1 MEEVTPEWAL
11 PHLTRPT
18 PSRIIRGLSPI
29 QAGAARAIPA
39 PEPVKR
45 HPTEKTTAFDYD
57 TTHDSQ
63 RSQNS
68 NDQEASQPIQESPP
82 DVYKLETPTLLNSL
96 GITPDT
102 DFDAGETNDADGHAQ
117 EEALQTLPGMPPE
130 PAPALPEHDIRTF
143 LQPLPPGWVQNQ
155 GFSVGLH
162 PTTDVFE
169 LDDDAPRLPAHEEE
183 DDTNPASGE
192 NPQNARDTSQDNDTS
207 QREACEK
214 GGETFPDSNARET
227 SPCEKSSEEL
237 LDAEM
242 TGYDD
247 DGSSSTS
254 GDNALH
260 DDYEA
265 LDSEDP
271 QDPGGVPE
279 PRGEPPKLTT
289 QQRSRLHQLL
299 RSGDFTDQ
307 LQLRG
312 EHISSDEDLWRAYR
326 KQTREDYRALRKRK
340 RAEGTWDKDSHRGRW
355 TREDDRGWGPA
366 HPNQDRS
373 PIPRRRATSS
383 SSRRVTPEQT

>member
-1 MEEVTPEWAL
+1 MQTGMPKKK
-11 PHLTRPT
+11 P
-18 PSRIIRGLSPI
+18 
-29 QAGAARAIPA
+29 
-39 PEPVKR
+39 
-45 HPTEKTTAFDYD
+45 
-57 TTHDSQ
+57 
-63 RSQNS
+63 
-68 NDQEASQPIQESPP
+68 
-82 DVYKLETPTLLNSL
+82 YKLCRGCP
-96 GITPDT
+96 
-102 DFDAGETNDADGHAQ
+102 Q
-117 EEALQTLPGMPPE
+117 K

-169 LDDDAPRLPAHEEE
+169 LDDDAPQLPAHEEE
-183 DDTNPASGE
+183 GDTNPANGE

-227 SPCEKSSEEL
+227 PPCEKSSEEL

-279 PRGEPPKLTT
+279 PRGE
-289 QQRSRLHQLL
+289 RS
-299 RSGDFTDQ
+299 SGHDYTSFYVLET
-307 LQLRG
+307 LQINSNSG
-312 EHISSDEDLWRAYR
+312 GNTSPA
-326 KQTREDYRALRKRK
+326 TRTCGVPIESK
-340 RAEGTWDKDSHRGRW
+340 RGR
-355 TREDDRGWGPA
+355 TTER
-366 HPNQDRS
+366 
-373 PIPRRRATSS
+373 
-383 SSRRVTPEQT
+383 